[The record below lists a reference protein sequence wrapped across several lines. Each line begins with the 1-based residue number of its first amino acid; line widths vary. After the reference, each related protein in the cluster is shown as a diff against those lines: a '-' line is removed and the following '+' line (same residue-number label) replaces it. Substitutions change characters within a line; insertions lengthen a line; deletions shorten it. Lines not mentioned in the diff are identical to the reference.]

1 VSTSAAPGSFPLAAA
16 GRAAPL
22 VVSSGD
28 HPGVVRVVNDL
39 QADVERVTGVKPA
52 IAAELEDGA
61 VIVGKSPLIDRMIEA
76 GTLDVMGI
84 GGR

>member
-1 VSTSAAPGSFPLAAA
+1 
-16 GRAAPL
+16 
-22 VVSSGD
+22 
-28 HPGVVRVVNDL
+28 VRVVNDL

-61 VIVGKSPLIDRMIEA
+61 VIVGTIGKSPLIDRMIEA
-76 GTLDVMGI
+76 GTLDVTGI

>member
-1 VSTSAAPGSFPLAAA
+1 
-16 GRAAPL
+16 
-22 VVSSGD
+22 
-28 HPGVVRVVNDL
+28 VRVVNDL